1 MVILL
6 FVVELIKIKDIL
18 GNVEFVELEY
28 SIKEEKKRVFKFL
41 IGYSIWIYKYNE
53 YICIY

>member
-1 MVILL
+1 M
-6 FVVELIKIKDIL
+6 FFELIKIKDIL